1 MAEHSKV
8 AGAAK
13 QNFTQIMLNAL
24 VGSPKKQ
31 AFSAFLLAIIGFLIY
46 MKNKKSTTD
55 NIKIK
60 EQPNKKAK
68 GGKGQVDAIFFKR
81 IKELVKIVIP
91 TWKCQ

>member
-8 AGAAK
+8 ATAAK

-24 VGSPKKQ
+24 VGSPKKK

-60 EQPNKKAK
+60 EQPNKKA
-68 GGKGQVDAIFFKR
+68 VNMVIFR
-81 IKELVKIVIP
+81 KEEKDRLTPYSSSVSKNLSRS
-91 TWKCQ
+91 